1 MFITG
6 QPDNW
11 RTILEFVQEIVRGLN
26 VGKDGTHVAVIS
38 YGNNAKLDFNLD
50 EYYDINE
57 LVEAVGNVAYR
68 GGNTNTTAAALRY
81 CRETMFTEA
90 NGDRKDSPNLVV
102 VVTDGGSNDK
112 DITIDEAYKV
122 SSTMPAILA

>member
-1 MFITG
+1 
-6 QPDNW
+6 
-11 RTILEFVQEIVRGLN
+11 
-26 VGKDGTHVAVIS
+26 
-38 YGNNAKLDFNLD
+38 
-50 EYYDINE
+50 
-57 LVEAVGNVAYR
+57 
-68 GGNTNTTAAALRY
+68 
-81 CRETMFTEA
+81 MFTEA